1 MNAAALHSTVHSRI
15 RCSLTACTAQPPP
28 ELRGGYAGGAMAMMT
43 APHHSRRTLA
53 RGACFR
59 PLARLLSITALFF
72 RRWRAALSAGPL
84 RMKPSSGQRQ
94 RSH

>member
-53 RGACFR
+53 HGACFR
-59 PLARLLSITALFF
+59 PLARLLSICTVLSSVERSTLSRPTANETK
-72 RRWRAALSAGPL
+72 L
-84 RMKPSSGQRQ
+84 RSKAT
-94 RSH
+94 